1 MTPQELH
8 TLLPLAVLAGGTVLL
23 FLTAAFT
30 RKHALVA
37 TLAAAVIVCAC
48 LALYAPATKTGTT
61 VGTILDLDRYAV
73 FFIGLILAAALF
85 TIPFAWTCLRKAG
98 TRPEEFYVLLTI
110 AAAGGAVLAAAV
122 HFATLFLGI
131 EILSV
136 SLYGMIAYTRAEKRS
151 IEAAIK
157 YLILAAVSSSFLLLG
172 MALIYAEVGTMRF
185 ADLPARSAA
194 LPSDA
199 GLVLLGGW
207 ALMIVGVGFKLAL
220 VPFHWWTPDVYE
232 GAPAPVTG
240 FIATASKG
248 AVFAVALRYF
258 EPLHTDSQTTLFV
271 LFNMIA
277 VASMFGGNLLALH
290 QENVKRLLAYS
301 SIAHLGYLLVAFQAG
316 GPAGAASIC
325 FYLAAYFA
333 TTLGAF
339 GVVEVT
345 RGEDRADTLEGWRGL
360 FWRRPALAAV
370 FTLMLL
376 SLAGLPL
383 TAGFF
388 AKLFVFGAGIRAS
401 LWLLTAAL
409 VVSSVIG
416 LFYYLR
422 VIAVMAA
429 FREDELSSAPLG
441 VPPVSA
447 ATLFILTAALVWL
460 GLWPEPLIRF
470 LSTIRIAGA

>member
-1 MTPQELH
+1 MTLQEVH
-8 TLLPLAVLAGGTVLL
+8 TLLPLIVLGGGTVLL
-23 FLTAAFT
+23 FLAAAFT

-37 TLAAAVIVCAC
+37 ILAAAVIICAC
-48 LALYAPATKTGTT
+48 LALYAPATKTGTA

-85 TIPFAWTCLRKAG
+85 TIPFAWTCLRNAG

-122 HFATLFLGI
+122 HFAALFLGI
-131 EILSV
+131 EILSI

-151 IEAAIK
+151 IEAGIK

-172 MALIYAEVGTMRF
+172 MALIYAELGTMRF
-185 ADLPARSAA
+185 ADMPARSAA
-194 LPSDA
+194 LPS
-199 GLVLLGGW
+199 GTSLVLLGGW
-207 ALMIVGVGFKLAL
+207 ALMLVGVGFKLAI

-248 AVFAVALRYF
+248 AVFAAALRYF
-258 EPLHTDSQTTLFV
+258 DPLTADGQTTLYV
-271 LFNMIA
+271 LFNTVA

-290 QENVKRLLAYS
+290 QKNVKRLLAYS
-301 SIAHLGYLLVAFQAG
+301 SIAHLGYLLVSFQAG
-316 GPAGAASIC
+316 GSAGAASAG

-339 GVVEVT
+339 GVVEVM
-345 RGEDRADTLEGWRGL
+345 RGEDGADTLEGWRGL
-360 FWRRPALAAV
+360 FWRRPALAAI

-388 AKLFVFGAGIRAS
+388 AKLFVVGAGIRAS
-401 LWLLTAAL
+401 LWVLIAAL

-422 VIAVMAA
+422 VIAVMADS
-429 FREDELSSAPLG
+429 RKVERSSAPLE
-441 VPPVSA
+441 VPLVSA
-447 ATLFILTAALVWL
+447 ATLVILTAALVFL

-470 LSTIRIAGA
+470 LSTM